1 MIQSDLSKE
10 HDQRINMVE
19 YLASF
24 WNAEAVEKIKLAR
37 DAAGEDRFIS
47 KDEFDK
53 RIEDGE
59 IISSEILEQIQKKY
73 ENTNYNTSNGSKDS
87 GDRMRLPKDFG
98 GLKDIIK
105 K

>member
-1 MIQSDLSKE
+1 MIQHDSSKE
-10 HDQRINMVE
+10 YDQRVNMVE

-24 WNAEAVEKIKLAR
+24 WNAEAVEKIRLAR
-37 DAAGEDRFIS
+37 DSAGEDRFMS
-47 KDEFDK
+47 KNEFDK

-73 ENTNYNTSNGSKDS
+73 ENTNYDTSNSPKNS
-87 GDRMRLPKDFG
+87 GDRMRLPQDFG
-98 GLKDIIK
+98 GLTDIIK